1 MHDLV
6 PLLEQLV
13 AIDSVN
19 PDLVPGGT
27 GEAELAAFVAD
38 WLEQRGLDVTLQ
50 EAGANRPNVIARVKG
65 SGTGRSL
72 MLNAH
77 MDTVGYGGMEQ
88 PLQPRIEGNRL
99 YGRGAFDMKGSLA
112 AIMSAGAILARDPPA
127 GNVLVTAVVDEE
139 YASIGTQAI
148 AASYRA
154 DAAIITEPTDGELCI
169 AHKGF
174 VWFEIET
181 RGVAAH
187 GSRPDEGI
195 DAIAKMGRVLVE
207 IEALDR
213 SLRNGTRH
221 PLLRTGSI
229 HASLIDGGTEL
240 STYPDRCRLQIERR
254 TIPGESAEH
263 CEEQLREILDRCR
276 AADPAFSA
284 TLTRGID
291 RRPFEIA
298 PDAEIAR
305 IVGAAAERITGQA
318 PPIAG
323 AFGWMDSA
331 ILDEAGI
338 PTVIYGPGGDG
349 AHADVEWVNL
359 DDVER
364 CRDLYVAVAR
374 EFCR

>member
-1 MHDLV
+1 M
-6 PLLEQLV
+6 
-13 AIDSVN
+13 
-19 PDLVPGGT
+19 
-27 GEAELAAFVAD
+27 
-38 WLEQRGLDVTLQ
+38 
-50 EAGANRPNVIARVKG
+50 
-65 SGTGRSL
+65 
-72 MLNAH
+72 
-77 MDTVGYGGMEQ
+77 
-88 PLQPRIEGNRL
+88 EGNRL

-112 AIMSAGAILARDPPA
+112 AIMSAGAILAQDPPA
-127 GNVLVTAVVDEE
+127 GDVLLTAVVDEE

-148 AASYRA
+148 AASYHA
-154 DAAIITEPTDGELCI
+154 DAAIVTEPTDGELCV

-174 VWFEIET
+174 VWFDIET

-187 GSRPDEGI
+187 GSRPDEGV
-195 DAIAKMGRVLVE
+195 DAIAKMGQVLVE

-213 SLRNGTRH
+213 SLRSGMRH

-263 CEEQLREILDRCR
+263 CEAQLQAILDRCH
-276 AADPAFSA
+276 ADDPTFSA
-284 TLTRGID
+284 NLARGID

-298 PDAEIAR
+298 PDAEIVR
-305 IVGAAAERITGQA
+305 IVGAAAERLAGQA
-318 PPIAG
+318 PLITG

-359 DDVER
+359 DDVEK